1 MGQAVQKV
9 KNMSNNSIRKIGL
22 FIVGDEILS
31 GRREDKHLSKV
42 ISMLSNRGM
51 QLSWARFLPDD
62 LDTLVQE
69 YKRSFASGDIV
80 FSCGGIGA
88 TPDDKTRDA
97 VALALGVE
105 LELHPIAA
113 KLITSRFQE
122 LAKQGRGSID
132 MGTPENQRRLAMGV
146 FPNGAEIVP
155 NPYNKIPGFFI
166 QDHTFLPGFPE
177 MAWPMIEWTLDQRYE
192 QYHHLQRIEEHSILA
207 YSLPE
212 SRITSALEFI
222 EINWPG
228 VRTFSLPTVARDN
241 NPPFVDLGV
250 KGSSPAVQEAFS
262 YLKGEILRAGG
273 RFSV

>member
-1 MGQAVQKV
+1 
-9 KNMSNNSIRKIGL
+9 MSNNSIRKIGL
-22 FIVGDEILS
+22 FIIGDEILS
-31 GRREDKHLSKV
+31 GRRQDKHLSTV
-42 ISMLSNRGM
+42 ISMLSRRGM
-51 QLSWARFLPDD
+51 QLSLARFLPDD

-122 LAKQGRGSID
+122 LAKEGRGSID

-146 FPNGAEIVP
+146 FPKGAEIVP

-166 QDHTFLPGFPE
+166 QDHTFVPGFPE
-177 MAWPMIEWTLDQRYE
+177 MAWPMIEWTLDQRYA
-192 QYHHLQRIEEHSILA
+192 QYHNLQRVEEHSILA

-212 SRITSALEFI
+212 SRITPALEFI
-222 EINWPG
+222 ETNWPG
-228 VRTFSLPTVARDN
+228 VKTFSLPTVAKDN

-250 KGSSPAVQEAFS
+250 KGPSPAVQEAFS

-273 RFSV
+273 RFSH